1 MKLEKI
7 LKKCQSKFTVE
18 NIKNIN
24 LKGLSTNSK
33 DIKDNFLF
41 GAIKGKKFNGE
52 NFIKDLVLFKNL
64 VIVLSIKSN
73 TKKYKGN
80 NNITIIKTENVRK
93 LIAEI
98 SYFFYPKSL
107 NEIVAVTGTNGKT
120 SIAEYTRQIW
130 NFQKISCC
138 SIGTLGIIYK
148 RKKILETNLT
158 TPEPQDIHR
167 NLSFLSKKGCKK
179 AVIEASSIGLDQK
192 RLYPLKF
199 NKVVFTNLTIDHLDY
214 HKSFKKYKSSKG
226 LLFKNHTN
234 DKSLGI
240 INADSKYS
248 QFFFDICK
256 KNKIE
261 VIDFGKNA
269 NFLKIRKINKLNN
282 TFNVFFSIKSKKF
295 NICFESFSVYEIY
308 NKICALLIVFGKG
321 LKETDFKFIRQLKNP
336 PGRIEK
342 INNKKNLNIFI
353 DYAHTPDALK
363 NVLSALKNSCKG
375 KLITIIG
382 CGGERDKSKRPLM
395 TEEALK
401 LSDKIII
408 TDDNPRNE
416 DPQKIRKEMIS
427 KTPKK
432 KLVYIKEIP
441 SRKKAIQ
448 YCINILEKNDFLLIA
463 GKGHENYQIIK
474 NRKFF
479 FSDKET
485 VIKLINK

>member
-7 LKKCQSKFTVE
+7 LKNCQSKFTVE
-18 NIKNIN
+18 NLKNIN
-24 LKGLSTNSK
+24 LQGISTNSSE
-33 DIKDNFLF
+33 IRDNFLF
-41 GAIKGKKFNGE
+41 GAIKGKNFNGE
-52 NFIKDLVLFKNL
+52 NFIKDLTLFKNL

-73 TKKYKGN
+73 SKIYKGN
-80 NNITIIKTENVRK
+80 TNITIIKTENVRK
-93 LIAEI
+93 LVGEIANI
-98 SYFFYPKSL
+98 YYPKSL

-148 RKKILETNLT
+148 KKKVHETNLT
-158 TPEPQDIHR
+158 TPETCDINR
-167 NLSFLSKKGCKK
+167 NLSLLSKKGCKK
-179 AVIEASSIGLDQK
+179 AIIEASSIGLDQN
-192 RLYPLKF
+192 RLFPLKF

-214 HKSFKKYKSSKG
+214 HKSFKEYKSSKG
-226 LLFKNHTN
+226 LLFKNYTN
-234 DKSLGI
+234 HKSLGI
-240 INADSKYS
+240 INTDSKYS
-248 QFFFDICK
+248 HFFLDICK
-256 KNKIE
+256 KNNLE

-269 NFLKIRKINKLNN
+269 NFLKISKISKLNN
-282 TFNVFFSIKSKKF
+282 KFNVYLSIKKKKF
-295 NICFESFSVYEIY
+295 NFFFESFSVYEIY
-308 NKICALLIVFGKG
+308 NKICALLIVFGKD
-321 LKETDFKFIRQLKNP
+321 LKEKDFKIIKKLKNP

-342 INNKKNLNIFI
+342 IKNKKKLNIFI

-363 NVLSALKNSCKG
+363 NVLSPLKKSCMG

-382 CGGERDKSKRPLM
+382 CGGERDKLKRPLM
-395 TEEALK
+395 TKEALK

-427 KTPKK
+427 KIPKK
-432 KLVYIKEIP
+432 KLIHIKEIP
-441 SRKKAIQ
+441 NRKKAIQ
-448 YCINILEKNDFLLIA
+448 YCINILKKNDFLLIA

-479 FSDKET
+479 FSDKKT
-485 VIKLINK
+485 VIDLIKK